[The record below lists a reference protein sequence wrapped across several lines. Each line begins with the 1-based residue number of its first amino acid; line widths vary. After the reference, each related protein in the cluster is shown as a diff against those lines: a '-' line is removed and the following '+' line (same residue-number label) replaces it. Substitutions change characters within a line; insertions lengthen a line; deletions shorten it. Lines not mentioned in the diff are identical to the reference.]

1 MSGSGVSW
9 SQVVPVAGQ
18 KVIEA
23 DPRIVDAFKN
33 IGYSLPAAVADLV
46 DNSVD
51 EALAGFCKNIH
62 VSIHI
67 DGSRAQSRIRITSA
81 PSQG

>member
-1 MSGSGVSW
+1 MSAGGAGW
-9 SQVVPVAGQ
+9 RQDVPVAGQ

-33 IGYSLPAAVADLV
+33 IGYSFPAAVADLV

-51 EALAGFCKNIH
+51 AAASTVLIRFLHTDDELIT
-62 VSIHI
+62 VL
-67 DGSRAQSRIRITSA
+67 GSNTRLW
-81 PSQG
+81 